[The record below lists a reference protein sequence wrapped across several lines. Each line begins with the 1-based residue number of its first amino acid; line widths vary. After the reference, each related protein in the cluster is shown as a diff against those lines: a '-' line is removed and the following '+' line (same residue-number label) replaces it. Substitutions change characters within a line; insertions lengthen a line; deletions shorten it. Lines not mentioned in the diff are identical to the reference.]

1 MTKGHPLIYC
11 TVHTMQAT
19 LRTRCILDGLH
30 FNWLVSINH
39 APFKV
44 LPPRGATKE
53 FEPIARNS
61 FDSRWGISFL
71 RFTNHYCVDELLF
84 CRRHI
89 AGRSESNGCRA
100 VIGRLAYLDQRPC
113 SRLAEEQDQLET
125 RSADWAGGGG
135 GRGWRG
141 TLLHVQPRLPPA
153 TGPFTE
159 PAISIPW

>member
-1 MTKGHPLIYC
+1 MH
-11 TVHTMQAT
+11 
-19 LRTRCILDGLH
+19 R
-30 FNWLVSINH
+30 S
-39 APFKV
+39 KV

-53 FEPIARNS
+53 FEPIARNR
-61 FDSRWGISFL
+61 FDYRWGISFL

-135 GRGWRG
+135 WGGGEEEHYYTSSPVYR
-141 TLLHVQPRLPPA
+141 QPPA
-153 TGPFTE
+153 LLQSPQFQSLDKRQNHRIRINTE
-159 PAISIPW
+159 AKAKVGGQNLFDSLPR

>member
-1 MTKGHPLIYC
+1 MH
-11 TVHTMQAT
+11 
-19 LRTRCILDGLH
+19 R
-30 FNWLVSINH
+30 SE
-39 APFKV
+39 V

-53 FEPIARNS
+53 FEPIARKR
-61 FDSRWGISFL
+61 FDYRWVISFL

-125 RSADWAGGGG
+125 RSADWAGGGV

-159 PAISIPW
+159 PAISFPPNKRQNHRIRINTEEKAKVGGQNLFDSLPR

>member
-1 MTKGHPLIYC
+1 MH
-11 TVHTMQAT
+11 
-19 LRTRCILDGLH
+19 R
-30 FNWLVSINH
+30 S
-39 APFKV
+39 KV

-53 FEPIARNS
+53 FEPIARNR
-61 FDSRWGISFL
+61 FDYRWGSSFL

-135 GRGWRG
+135 EGVKRNTTTR
-141 TLLHVQPRLPPA
+141 PA
-153 TGPFTE
+153 PSTASHRPFYRARNFNPLINVKTIE
-159 PAISIPW
+159 